1 MAAGLEGIRIAICD
15 DCKEDREFF
24 KEALRE
30 YTNGQMNL
38 FSVDEFECGEALLS
52 ADTDVYTLIFMDIF
66 MKGMNGMETAKELR
80 SKGTK
85 AMLVFVSSSKE
96 FAVES
101 YQVEAL
107 HYIIKDYD
115 KSVLHQVLDKFF
127 RNYPMDRSIEVKVG
141 RERRMV
147 RLQDILYVEA
157 SNKKCILHTVK
168 EDLEVSLSMSEL
180 AGMLPSAE
188 FVRPIRYAIV
198 SLKEVVAVPTDV
210 MKLSNGVEI
219 PIGRGERQVMKKA
232 FAEYRWMMSKM

>member
-1 MAAGLEGIRIAICD
+1 MG
-15 DCKEDREFF
+15 
-24 KEALRE
+24 
-30 YTNGQMNL
+30 NL
-38 FSVDEFECGEALLS
+38 
-52 ADTDVYTLIFMDIF
+52 
-66 MKGMNGMETAKELR
+66 
-80 SKGTK
+80 
-85 AMLVFVSSSKE
+85 
-96 FAVES
+96 S
-101 YQVEAL
+101 YRQR
-107 HYIIKDYD
+107 
-115 KSVLHQVLDKFF
+115 SVLVSTPEAD
-127 RNYPMDRSIEVKVG
+127 IKVP
-141 RERRMV
+141 
-147 RLQDILYVEA
+147 LADILYVEA